1 MAISNKFIFEAKIKN
16 IYFSSILIVVKDI
29 SRGFSGSVFYYTTI
43 LFSHSLSGPDF
54 ALRKK
59 YEFFRLLASRPKNF
73 IPHQK
78 LEGALLLRPKRNFA
92 K

>member
-1 MAISNKFIFEAKIKN
+1 MAISNKFKFETKIKT

-29 SRGFSGSVFYYTTI
+29 YYYTTI